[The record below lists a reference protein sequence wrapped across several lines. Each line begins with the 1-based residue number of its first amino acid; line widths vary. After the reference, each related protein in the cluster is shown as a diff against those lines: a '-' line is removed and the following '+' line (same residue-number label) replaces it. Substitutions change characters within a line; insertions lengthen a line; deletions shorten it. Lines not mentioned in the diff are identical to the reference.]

1 MAHAFG
7 ASEVQLWRKVV
18 LPGALPGIIAG
29 LRLGLIRSVSGMIT
43 VELLLLALGVGRLI
57 MAYQGTFQAANLY
70 ATTLFVVAEAV
81 ALMHAL
87 NWIERRAYAHIGE
100 AFAE

>member
-1 MAHAFG
+1 
-7 ASEVQLWRKVV
+7 
-18 LPGALPGIIAG
+18 
-29 LRLGLIRSVSGMIT
+29 
-43 VELLLLALGVGRLI
+43 